1 MLLLCCF
8 CLFVVVFFKITT
20 FLAFSL
26 NLGHH
31 FLIFNKNSLNLV
43 LHCTETHRKTSNFYM
58 CLLNFIS
65 TYHFYFMQK
74 IIYHL
79 KRNWPRFS
87 LPKFSRSSIYVI
99 TIVNLVILL
108 FKLELLWVSVGP
120 YFTTFNFFFSEEGL
134 ESIILSKSRNTHFPN
149 LNSKS

>member
-8 CLFVVVFFKITT
+8 CLFVVVFFNITT

-31 FLIFNKNSLNLV
+31 FLIFNENSLNLV

-58 CLLNFIS
+58 CLLNSIS
-65 TYHFYFMQK
+65 TYHFCFMQK

-87 LPKFSRSSIYVI
+87 LPKFSGSSIYVI

-120 YFTTFNFFFSEEGL
+120 YFTTFNFFF
-134 ESIILSKSRNTHFPN
+134 FPRKVWRVLFSQN
-149 LNSKS
+149 REIRTSQT